1 MPSNLAVD
9 ALDCLDADRAYLAEV
24 YACALAR
31 DAAFDCEYAG
41 LDVKAA
47 RTKVALFCIEAGC
60 ESRRALAV
68 FHETLR
74 QFSSEFTASR
84 VGVTTFRARIHKIIE
99 ERWGTTNT
107 VAPW

>member
-1 MPSNLAVD
+1 MIPPND
-9 ALDCLDADRAYLAEV
+9 ALDAMEADRVFLAET
-24 YACALAR
+24 YADALAR

-60 ESRRALAV
+60 ESRKALAT
-68 FHETLR
+68 FHDTLR
-74 QFSSEFTASR
+74 QFAAEFTASR
-84 VGVTTFRARIHKIIE
+84 VGATTFRSRIHRLIE
-99 ERWGTTNT
+99 ARWGKSK